1 MLQTP
6 QKSPRRLASVDLL
19 PTPCKS
25 DKSGDGFRPQRVVL
39 SRFHASLHKDPDV
52 VPKGSVNKNV
62 GLVRVRVLQNPSRIK
77 SNDKHGDEKSNEK
90 PIKKDNN
97 EKNGTS
103 MELKTLRELAATSV
117 KSPPRKLSKREVMHG
132 WWKVR

>member
-1 MLQTP
+1 M
-6 QKSPRRLASVDLL
+6 DLH

-25 DKSGDGFRPQRVVL
+25 DKSGGGFRTQRAVL
-39 SRFHASLHKDPDV
+39 SCFHASLHKEPDV
-52 VPKGSVNKNV
+52 MPKGSVNKNV
-62 GLVRVRVLQNPSRIK
+62 GLVRVRVLQNPPRIK
-77 SNDKHGDEKSNEK
+77 SMNKHGDEKSNEK
-90 PIKKDNN
+90 PTKKENN
-97 EKNGTS
+97 EKSGAS

>member
-1 MLQTP
+1 MYVYLCTYP
-6 QKSPRRLASVDLL
+6 
-19 PTPCKS
+19 PC
-25 DKSGDGFRPQRVVL
+25 
-39 SRFHASLHKDPDV
+39 
-52 VPKGSVNKNV
+52 SVNKNV